1 MILREFMSTLKT
13 AELKITLYDSEAS
26 EIVIFYSPGYL
37 GLESDILNS
46 NVDKWLV
53 ISDTELKVYTSYTI
67 PSDDTETDDT
77 EQDTEPDTGP
87 DNTEPN
93 IEP

>member
-67 PSDDTETDDT
+67 PSDDTEP
-77 EQDTEPDTGP
+77 DTEPDTGP

>member
-67 PSDDTETDDT
+67 QSDDTEP
-77 EQDTEPDTGP
+77 DTEPDTGP
-87 DNTEPN
+87 DNTDPN

>member
-1 MILREFMSTLKT
+1 MTLREFMATLKT

-37 GLESDILNS
+37 GVESDILNS
-46 NVDKWLV
+46 TIDKWLV
-53 ISDTELKVYTSYTI
+53 ISDKELKVYTSYTV
-67 PSDDTETDDT
+67 PSDDTD
-77 EQDTEPDTGP
+77 
-87 DNTEPN
+87 PN